1 MSFFLLPSEFETN
14 VTAEQN
20 RIWIEQ
26 RFHDDSVQTI
36 ELTVRQFQVIVG
48 YSQEIIEKSLGKK
61 LNEL

>member
-36 ELTVRQFQVIVG
+36 ELTVRQFEVIVG
-48 YSQEIIEKSLGKK
+48 YSQEIIEKSLGKI
-61 LNEL
+61 E